1 MVQIA
6 KLIRKKMGEVLVD
19 EGLVKDDQVQEA
31 LRRQRATGENFGEIL
46 VSMGFVTETDIAK
59 TLVKQSGLPYI
70 DASKYRINK
79 DGVQAVP
86 AELMWQ
92 NQLVVLDKIGKTLL
106 VAIANVPSSE
116 IFDKLER
123 VSGSSIFVY
132 VSTWGQIQ
140 MALDKNVPVAKPEVR
155 GAAAKAAAPAAGAKP
170 AVPAAAP
177 ARPAGG
183 TAIRPA
189 AQAPSGT
196 HTAVIRP
203 AGSPPS
209 SSSMPAVVPAR
220 PAGSPPSSSSMPAVA
235 PARPGTQ
242 IQPRK

>member
-46 VSMGFVTETDIAK
+46 VSMGFVTETDIAR

-86 AELMWQ
+86 ADLMWQ
-92 NQLVVLDKIGKTLL
+92 NQLIVLDKIGRTLL

-116 IFDKLER
+116 IFDKLEK
-123 VSGSSIFVY
+123 VSGSQIFVY

-140 MALDKNVPVAKPEVR
+140 TALDKNVPMAK
-155 GAAAKAAAPAAGAKP
+155 GDAKAAPAKP
-170 AVPAAAP
+170 GAVPPGAAVP
-177 ARPAGG
+177 RPAGVPAPG
-183 TAIRPA
+183 AATAVRPA
-189 AQAPSGT
+189 SPPSGT
-196 HTAVIRP
+196 
-203 AGSPPS
+203 
-209 SSSMPAVVPAR
+209 
-220 PAGSPPSSSSMPAVA
+220 MPAVA

>member
-19 EGLVKDDQVQEA
+19 EGLVKDDHVQEA

-46 VSMGFVTETDIAK
+46 VSMGFVTELDIAK

-70 DASKYRINK
+70 DASRYRINK

-92 NQLVVLDKIGKTLL
+92 NQLIVLDKIGKTLI
-106 VAIANVPSSE
+106 VAIANVPSTE

-123 VSGSSIFVY
+123 VSGSTIFVY

-140 MALDKNVPVAKPEVR
+140 SALDKNVPIAKPA
-155 GAAAKAAAPAAGAKP
+155 GAKVAAPAAGPKP
-170 AVPAAAP
+170 AVPVPGARPAVPTAGGSTGIRPAPGAAP
-177 ARPAGG
+177 AARPAG
-183 TAIRPA
+183 
-189 AQAPSGT
+189 APSSSVMP
-196 HTAVIRP
+196 AVAPAGVRP
-203 AGSPPS
+203 AGTPPS
-209 SSSMPAVVPAR
+209 SS
-220 PAGSPPSSSSMPAVA
+220 GLPAVA

>member
-6 KLIRKKMGEVLVD
+6 KLIRKKMGEVLID

-46 VSMGFVTETDIAK
+46 VSMGFVTESDIAR

-70 DASKYRINK
+70 YASKYRINK

-86 AELMWQ
+86 ADLMWQ
-92 NQLVVLDKIGKTLL
+92 NQLIVLDKIGKTLL
-106 VAIANVPSSE
+106 VAIANVPSTE
-116 IFDKLER
+116 IFEKLER
-123 VSGSSIFVY
+123 VSGSQIFVY

-140 MALDKNVPVAKPEVR
+140 MALDKNVPLAGKGEAKP
-155 GAAAKAAAPAAGAKP
+155 AAPAKPGAAPAARPVAP
-170 AVPAAAP
+170 APPAPAAA
-177 ARPAGG
+177 R
-183 TAIRPA
+183 
-189 AQAPSGT
+189 
-196 HTAVIRP
+196 
-203 AGSPPS
+203 PS
-209 SSSMPAVVPAR
+209 S
-220 PAGSPPSSSSMPAVA
+220 PSATMPAVA